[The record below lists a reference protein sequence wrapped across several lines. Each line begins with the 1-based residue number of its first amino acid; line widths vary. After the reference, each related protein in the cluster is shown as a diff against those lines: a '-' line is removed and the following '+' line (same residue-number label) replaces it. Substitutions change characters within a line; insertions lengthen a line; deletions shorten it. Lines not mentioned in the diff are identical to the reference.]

1 MNHLTYMTIL
11 AAPAMVLSVNAADTD
26 VVAGINKVFDL
37 NIKVNALIFLELNE
51 NNVDEVI
58 KKMEAYQDEL
68 EMLLVEIMDDNQY
81 RSIDINKRRE
91 IVKERTREEII
102 ELGIWDVSEKK
113 AELVQKIIADAP
125 QLEKIINTYD
135 KRYKDFIQKME
146 NDEPQ
151 LDLTALNE
159 KIIANSNKIQQAGE
173 QLIRKRE
180 VVLEW
185 MNLGIAMQ
193 EALCELNEA
202 NFDETAETI
211 ERIMTRQEELVP
223 LLDPVEYKLLKKKER
238 ATIQKR
244 ALEVAE
250 CFADKGEDS
259 DWFEELE
266 SLNKEHPDW
275 EERAKK
281 IEQMAQPFLRA
292 IQQAEA
298 LDNS

>member
-1 MNHLTYMTIL
+1 MNYHAYMTIL
-11 AAPAMVLSVNAADTD
+11 AAPAMVLSVNAADSD
-26 VVAGINKVFDL
+26 VVSGINKVFDL
-37 NIKVNALIFLELNE
+37 NTKVLALLFLELNQ

-58 KKMEAYQDEL
+58 HKMEAYQDKL

-102 ELGIWDVSEKK
+102 ELGIWDVSEKR
-113 AELVQKIIADAP
+113 AELVQKIIDDTP
-125 QLEKIINTYD
+125 QLKKIINTYD

-151 LDLTALNE
+151 LDLTAVNE

-173 QLIRKRE
+173 QLIQKRA

-185 MNLGIAMQ
+185 MNLGIAIM
-193 EALCELNEA
+193 EAMCELNEA

-223 LLDPVEYKLLKKKER
+223 LLDPAGYKVLTKKER
-238 ATIQKR
+238 ASIQKR
-244 ALEVAE
+244 AQDAVERL
-250 CFADKGEDS
+250 ADKGEDS
-259 DWFEELE
+259 DWFVEFGL
-266 SLNKEHPDW
+266 LNEEHPDW

-281 IEQMAQPFLRA
+281 IEQLAQPFLRA
-292 IQQAEA
+292 IQKAEA
-298 LDNS
+298 LEKS

>member
-1 MNHLTYMTIL
+1 MNYRAYMTIL
-11 AAPAMVLSVNAADTD
+11 AAPVMVLSVNAADSD
-26 VVAGINKVFDL
+26 VVSGINKVFDL

-151 LDLTALNE
+151 LDLTAVNE
-159 KIIANSNKIQQAGE
+159 KIIANSKKNQQAGE
-173 QLIRKRE
+173 QLIQKRA

-185 MNLGIAMQ
+185 MNLGIDIMEAM
-193 EALCELNEA
+193 CELNAA
-202 NFDETAETI
+202 NSDETAETI

-223 LLDPVEYKLLKKKER
+223 LLDPVGYKLLKKKER

-250 CFADKGEDS
+250 
-259 DWFEELE
+259 
-266 SLNKEHPDW
+266 
-275 EERAKK
+275 
-281 IEQMAQPFLRA
+281 
-292 IQQAEA
+292 
-298 LDNS
+298 

>member
-1 MNHLTYMTIL
+1 MNYRAYMTIL
-11 AAPAMVLSVNAADTD
+11 AAPVMVLSVNAADSD
-26 VVAGINKVFDL
+26 VVSGINKVFDL

-113 AELVQKIIADAP
+113 AELVQKSIADAP

-151 LDLTALNE
+151 LDLTAVNE
-159 KIIANSNKIQQAGE
+159 KIIANSKKNSTSRRTINSETRCRAG
-173 QLIRKRE
+173 
-180 VVLEW
+180 
-185 MNLGIAMQ
+185 M
-193 EALCELNEA
+193 
-202 NFDETAETI
+202 DE
-211 ERIMTRQEELVP
+211 
-223 LLDPVEYKLLKKKER
+223 
-238 ATIQKR
+238 
-244 ALEVAE
+244 
-250 CFADKGEDS
+250 S
-259 DWFEELE
+259 W
-266 SLNKEHPDW
+266 H
-275 EERAKK
+275 
-281 IEQMAQPFLRA
+281 
-292 IQQAEA
+292 
-298 LDNS
+298 